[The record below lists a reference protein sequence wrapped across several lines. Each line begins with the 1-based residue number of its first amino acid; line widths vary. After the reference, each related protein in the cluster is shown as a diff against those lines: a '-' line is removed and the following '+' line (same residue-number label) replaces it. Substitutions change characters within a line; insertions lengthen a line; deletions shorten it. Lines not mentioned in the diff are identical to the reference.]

1 MIDIHC
7 HILPGIDDGAV
18 TEADSLAM
26 AREAVQQGIHT
37 IIATPHHKNGKYDNT
52 KGSIKKSVEVLGEL
66 LVNEDVPL
74 TLLAG
79 QEIRINGDMI
89 DDIEKDELLSLNS
102 SKYMFVEFPSGSVP
116 RYTKQ
121 MFFDLQV
128 AGYTPVIV
136 HPERNAELIQNPNTL
151 YELVRKGALTQIT
164 AASLIGKFG
173 KNIQKFSKQLIDANL
188 THFIASDAHNTTS
201 RGFCMKDAYNE
212 LRSEFGNDL
221 FFMFMEN
228 CQLLADNQ
236 NVNKM
241 EPSPV
246 KKKKF
251 MGLF

>member
-37 IIATPHHKNGKYDNT
+37 IIATPHHKNGKYENT
-52 KGSIKKSVEVLGEL
+52 KGSIVKSVEVLSEL

-89 DDIEKDELLSLNS
+89 DDIEKSELLSLNHT
-102 SKYMFVEFPSGSVP
+102 KYMFVEFPSSSVP
-116 RYTKQ
+116 RYAKQ
-121 MFFDLQV
+121 MLFDLQV
-128 AGYTPVIV
+128 SGYTPVIV
-136 HPERNAELIQNPNTL
+136 HPERNSELVQNPAKL
-151 YELVRKGALTQIT
+151 YDFVRKGALTQVT

-173 KNIQKFSKQLIDANL
+173 KSIQKFSKQLVDANL
-188 THFIASDAHNTTS
+188 THFIASDAHNTTT
-201 RGFCMKDAYNE
+201 RGFCMKDAYQE
-212 LRSEFGNDL
+212 LRSEFGADTFYL
-221 FFMFMEN
+221 FMEN

-241 EPSPV
+241 EPSMV

-251 MGLF
+251 MGIF

>member
-52 KGSIKKSVEVLGEL
+52 KGSIKKSVEVLSEL

-236 NVNKM
+236 NVNKL

>member
-18 TEADSLAM
+18 TESDSLAM

-37 IIATPHHKNGKYDNT
+37 IIATPHHKNGSYDNT
-52 KGSIKKSVEVLGEL
+52 KDSIVKSVEVLNEL
-66 LVNEDVPL
+66 LMNEDIPL
-74 TLLAG
+74 TLLPG

-89 DDIEKDELLSLNS
+89 DDIEKNELLSLNHT
-102 SKYMFVEFPSGSVP
+102 KYMFVEFPSGSVP
-116 RYTKQ
+116 RYAKQ
-121 MFFDLQV
+121 MLFDLQV
-128 AGYTPVIV
+128 SGYTPVIV
-136 HPERNAELIQNPNTL
+136 HPERNSELIQNPAKL
-151 YELVRKGALTQIT
+151 YEFVRKGALTQIT

-173 KNIQKFSKQLIDANL
+173 KNIQKFSKQLVDANL
-188 THFIASDAHNTTS
+188 THFIASDAHNTTT

-212 LRSEFGNDL
+212 LRNEFGNDM

-236 NVNKM
+236 NVNKI
-241 EPSPV
+241 EPSMI